1 MKLRTAAGM
10 LALAAFMTGAHAT
23 NLSFTGVFNHDND
36 VQRFTFTV
44 SSTSTVI
51 LRSWSYA
58 GGVNALGDTIARGG
72 FDPILSLFD
81 GTGAKLYEQ
90 DDASCSD
97 VAADLMTGRCY
108 DVNYKN
114 ALAAGT
120 YTVTVQQFNNF
131 AAGSNLADGF
141 ARDGVAGQDFRN
153 GFVDAAGDKRNGHW
167 AFDILGVDS
176 ASTPDQPPTS
186 PVPEPSTIALLGS
199 GLIGLARFARR
210 RISL

>member
-1 MKLRTAAGM
+1 MKLKIVAGM
-10 LALAAFMTGAHAT
+10 LALVAFMAGAQAT
-23 NLSFTGVFNHDND
+23 NLSFTGAFNHDND

-44 SSTSTVI
+44 SGKSSVT

-58 GGVNALGDTIARGG
+58 GGVNAFGDTIARGG

-90 DDASCSD
+90 DDAGCGD

-108 DVNYKN
+108 DVNYTN

-141 ARDGVAGQDFRN
+141 RHDGVADQDFRN
-153 GFVDAAGDKRNGHW
+153 GFVDAAGDKRDGHW
-167 AFDILGVDS
+167 AFDILNVDT
-176 ASTPDQPPTS
+176 AVVPP
-186 PVPEPSTIALLGS
+186 PAGVPEPASLALLGIGVL
-199 GLIGLARFARR
+199 GLLRR
-210 RISL
+210 NRP